1 MSSLAGVGIASVAVS
16 VATSFAS
23 LAGVSIA
30 SSAGPADAKKA
41 FKTETARGR
50 HPLAPRTASSTA
62 RVPPVFRSGRAASGR
77 AALASAYASRRFGGG
92 QSGSAPFSGES
103 RVVRNRSACA
113 AASAYRARSSSVH
126 VCSDLRS
133 EKGTAST
140 STSSSSLVNVCAFI
154 TSRAFL
160 CAVSNASVPSAR
172 ISSGCQSILAASRSR
187 PSPWSS
193 VRTSVMSNLRM
204 KSSATRTTAS
214 RAASNF

>member
-1 MSSLAGVGIASVAVS
+1 M
-16 VATSFAS
+16 
-23 LAGVSIA
+23 
-30 SSAGPADAKKA
+30 GPAEAKKA

-77 AALASAYASRRFGGG
+77 AALASAYASRRFGGS

-133 EKGTAST
+133 EKGRRST

-154 TSRAFL
+154 HLSRAFR
-160 CAVSNASVPSAR
+160 CAVSNASVPSVR
-172 ISSGCQSILAASRSR
+172 ISSGCQSILFASRSR

-193 VRTSVMSNLRM
+193 VRTSVMSNVRI
-204 KSSATRTTAS
+204 KSSATRTTALS
-214 RAASNF
+214 AASNF